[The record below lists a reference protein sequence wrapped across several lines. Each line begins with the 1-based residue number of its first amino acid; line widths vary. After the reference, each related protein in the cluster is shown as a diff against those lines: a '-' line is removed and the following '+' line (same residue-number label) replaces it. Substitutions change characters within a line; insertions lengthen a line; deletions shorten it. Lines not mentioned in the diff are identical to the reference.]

1 MKILVAV
8 KQVAN
13 LDDEF
18 EISHDGKDVDH
29 DYCDYEI
36 NEWDDYSL
44 EEALLIKENNGDEGE
59 IVVVTVGPEDA
70 EDELRKC
77 LGKGADRGIRV
88 WDDAISGSDQ
98 YVTAKI
104 LAKVVEKENPDMVFI
119 GVQAA
124 DHAFAQTGISVA
136 QILGW
141 PHAAVVS
148 SLDYSPHYSP
158 EKGATLRREL
168 EAGLEEEITIDCPAV
183 LTIQLGI
190 NEPRYASLRGIKQAA
205 GKPLDEL
212 THADLGLSD
221 DDVGEAGSVSR
232 IRRMFVPER
241 AHAELIE
248 GTPAE
253 QATRLAEIIKEFTG
267 A

>member
-1 MKILVAV
+1 MKILVAI

-18 EISHDGKDVDH
+18 EMREDGKDVDH

-44 EEALLIKENNGDEGE
+44 EEALLIKESAGDECE
-59 IVVVTVGPEDA
+59 VVVVTVGPDRV

-77 LGKGADRGIRV
+77 LAKGADRGIRV
-88 WDDAISGSDQ
+88 WDDSIEGSDQ
-98 YVTAKI
+98 VVTARI
-104 LAKVVEKENPDMVFI
+104 ITKVVEKENPDMVFL

-124 DHAFAQTGISVA
+124 DHAFAQTGMTVA
-136 QILGW
+136 AMLDW

-148 SLDYSPHYSP
+148 ALEYKP
-158 EKGATLRREL
+158 GASKAVLHREL
-168 EAGLEEEITIDCPAV
+168 EGGLEEEISIECPAV
-183 LTIQLGI
+183 LSIQLGI
-190 NEPRYASLRGIKQAA
+190 NEPRYASLRGIKLAA
-205 GKPLDEL
+205 AKPVDEFSH
-212 THADLGLSD
+212 TDLGLTDS
-221 DDVGEAGSVSR
+221 DVGEPGSVSR
-232 IRRMFVPER
+232 IRKMYVPER
-241 AHAELIE
+241 PKAELIE

-253 QATRLAEIIKEFTG
+253 QAARLAEIIQEIAG

>member
-8 KQVAN
+8 KQVAV

-18 EISHDGKDVDH
+18 ELHEDGHDVDH
-29 DYCDYEI
+29 DFCDYEL

-44 EEALLIKENNGDEGE
+44 EQALLIKEACGQACE
-59 IVVVTVGPEDA
+59 VVAATVGEQRS

-77 LGKGADRGIRV
+77 LAKGADRGIRV
-88 WDDAISGSDQ
+88 WDEAVRGSDQ
-98 YVTAKI
+98 MAIARVI
-104 LAKVVEKENPDMVFI
+104 SRLVEREKPDMVFF

-124 DHAFAQTGISVA
+124 DHAFAQTGVA
-136 QILGW
+136 TAAMLNW

-148 SLDYSPHYSP
+148 QLDYRA
-158 EKGATLRREL
+158 GAAQAVVHREL
-168 EAGLEEEITIDCPAV
+168 EGGLTEEMLLDCPAV
-183 LTIQLGI
+183 LSIQLGI

-205 GKPLDEL
+205 AKPLERIS
-212 THADLGLSD
+212 HADLGLSD
-221 DDVGEAGSVSR
+221 DQVGIAGSASR
-232 IRRMFVPER
+232 VRRMYVPER
-241 AHAELIE
+241 GRATLIE

-253 QATRLAEIIKEFTG
+253 QAARLAEVIRELRG

>member
-1 MKILVAV
+1 MKILVAI

-18 EISHDGKDVDH
+18 EIRDDGKDVDH

-44 EEALLIKENNGDEGE
+44 EEALQIKENNENEGE
-59 IVVVTVGPEDA
+59 IVVVTIGPEDA
-70 EDELRKC
+70 EEELRKC

-88 WDDAISGSDQ
+88 WDDAIAGSDQ
-98 YVTAKI
+98 FVTAKI

-119 GVQAA
+119 GVMAA

-141 PHAAVVS
+141 PHAAVVCN
-148 SLDYSPHYSP
+148 LEYSP
-158 EKGATLRREL
+158 GASQAALRREL
-168 EAGLEEEITIDCPAV
+168 EGGLEEEGTIDCPAV

-190 NEPRYASLRGIKQAA
+190 NSPRYASLRGIKQAA
-205 GKPLDEL
+205 SKPLDVL
-212 THADLGLSD
+212 TLSDLGLGV
-221 DDVGEAGSVSR
+221 DDVGDAGSVSR
-232 IRRMFVPER
+232 IRRMFIPEK

-253 QATRLAEIIKEFTG
+253 QAARLAEIIKEYTG